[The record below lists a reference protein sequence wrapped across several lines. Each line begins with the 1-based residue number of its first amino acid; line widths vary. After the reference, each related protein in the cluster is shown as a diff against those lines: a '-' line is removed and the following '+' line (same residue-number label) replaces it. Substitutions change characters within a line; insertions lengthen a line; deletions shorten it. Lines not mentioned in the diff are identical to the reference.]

1 MNERS
6 TEAGFTRLT
15 EVIAQLREH
24 CPWMGALTH
33 ESLVEYLIEETY
45 ELVEA
50 IEQDHSAAEVAGEL
64 GDVLLQV
71 VLHARLAEESGRF
84 DIEDVVAGLT
94 EKMVRRNPHVFTPDG
109 GLRESFPATVDE
121 IVERWHH
128 VKRQEKPERTSV
140 FDGIPA
146 GLPAL
151 ALAAKSVKRAGP
163 AALPVW
169 PPQDRPELAQ
179 DGSELDGSELAQDR
193 PDHFQHRDRAGQP
206 GSPLPAGEDELGDV
220 LFEIVQH
227 ATANGLDPERALRSA
242 VIRFQQRQR
251 QTDRPQ

>member
-1 MNERS
+1 MNRS
-6 TEAGFTRLT
+6 DGVDASLVDQTSASESVETSFLRLT

-33 ESLVEYLIEETY
+33 ESLVEYLIEESY

-50 IEQDHSAAEVAGEL
+50 IEHDHSTEEIAGEL

-84 DIEDVVAGLT
+84 DIDDVVASAT
-94 EKMVRRNPHVFTPDG
+94 EKMVRRNPHVFTDDG
-109 GLRESFPATVDE
+109 GLRETFPATVGE

-128 VKRQEKPERTSV
+128 VKSKEKPERTSV

-151 ALAAKSVKRAGP
+151 ALASKTVKRAGSGDSGTP
-163 AALPVW
+163 GNREDHQQPDRGSTARPGTRNGDAAPV
-169 PPQDRPELAQ
+169 PS
-179 DGSELDGSELAQDR
+179 SEE
-193 PDHFQHRDRAGQP
+193 
-206 GSPLPAGEDELGDV
+206 ELGDY
-220 LFEIVQH
+220 LLEIVHQ
-227 ATANGLDPERALRSA
+227 ATKDGLDSERALRSA
-242 VIRFQQRQR
+242 VARFQQRR
-251 QTDRPQ
+251 ELA

>member
-1 MNERS
+1 MNDGFGW
-6 TEAGFTRLT
+6 AGFARLT
-15 EVIAQLREH
+15 EVIGQLREH

-33 ESLVEYLIEETY
+33 DSLVEYLIEESY

-50 IEQDHSAAEVAGEL
+50 IEQDHSTEELAGEL

-109 GLRESFPATVDE
+109 RLRDTFPATVDE
-121 IVERWHH
+121 IVERWHE

-151 ALAAKSVKRAGP
+151 ALAAKSVKRAGHS
-163 AALPVW
+163 ALPASA
-169 PPQDRPELAQ
+169 PQGRPEQVQ
-179 DGSELDGSELAQDR
+179 DPPGHAQDR
-193 PDHFQHRDRAGQP
+193 DAAGQS
-206 GSPLPAGEDELGDV
+206 GLPLPSGEDELGDV
-220 LFEIVQH
+220 LFDVVQH
-227 ATANGLDPERALRSA
+227 ATANGMDPERALRSA
-242 VIRFQQRQR
+242 VIRFQERHWQMNNRSK
-251 QTDRPQ
+251 